1 MRISTLLAFFGAATL
16 SASAFAAPAATSDAG
31 SPATVTIQGEHPLR
45 ASDVDGIT
53 GRYNLADGQTLRVS
67 FEHRKLFAEVGS
79 RKSEL
84 VRVTQNTFVARAD
97 DMKLVFDQVPFA
109 TDVVLSQK

>member
-1 MRISTLLAFFGAATL
+1 
-16 SASAFAAPAATSDAG
+16 
-31 SPATVTIQGEHPLR
+31 
-45 ASDVDGIT
+45 
-53 GRYNLADGQTLRVS
+53 
-67 FEHRKLFAEVGS
+67 VGS